1 MSHKRKTPLQLT
13 DGWEVPVEGLPS
25 ESKKA
30 MEAALG
36 PDPDYE
42 ARWDLI
48 EHKET
53 GQRAIIRVS
62 EPLTSN
68 ATITAVTVLPAP
80 GEQGVTSRAMRSI
93 PIAALQT
100 WHREQN
106 VHKSAILRTLFTLQP
121 PGGQGG
127 VPEPSPSAPLQRTER
142 DDIFYALV
150 AHQYRE
156 INRTHERATAE
167 LARVNEISE
176 STAQRWLW
184 EARKRNFLAPGR
196 PGRRTKSSKN
206 G

>member
-1 MSHKRKTPLQLT
+1 MGHIRKTPLQLT
-13 DGWEVPVEGLPS
+13 DGWEVPIEGLSS
-25 ESKKA
+25 ERKKA
-30 MEAALG
+30 MEAAIG
-36 PDPDYE
+36 PDPDHE

-48 EHKET
+48 EHQES

-80 GEQGVTSRAMRSI
+80 GERGVTSRAMRSI
-93 PIAALQT
+93 PVAALQT

-106 VHKSAILRTLFTLQP
+106 VHKSAILRTFFTLQP
-121 PGGQGG
+121 PGGKVGA
-127 VPEPSPSAPLQRTER
+127 PEPSPSAPIQRTER

-150 AHQYRE
+150 ANQYRK
-156 INRTHERATAE
+156 ISRVNERPTAE

-196 PGRRTKSSKN
+196 PGRRTKGGGN